1 MVMTAILLKIL
12 MIKTMKKMKM
22 KMNATTAMKMM
33 TTKVTISVTKQVT
46 RTFIIPIKSVAVASL
61 VLTIIL
67 NHTVFISSIQTYLN
81 KEVLYYGDGGGKGCD
96 E

>member
-1 MVMTAILLKIL
+1 
-12 MIKTMKKMKM
+12 
-22 KMNATTAMKMM
+22 MNATTAMKMM
-33 TTKVTISVTKQVT
+33 TTKVTISVTEQVT

-96 E
+96 EWERVIMHLYVE